1 MTEKVKEIYL
11 LLLSHVCSQVSRVLC
26 FVLFSCRNPIWSFC
40 LLECCLYL
48 WYQRGNMMNVISGF
62 KASVTHHFSSL
73 LTDQSGV
80 ATPNPGACGVGKYNP
95 TIIWK
100 EGTQKYHWTSVLT
113 RWDSE
118 HFGWQV
124 NELRGLSLVGWC
136 DQLNQTKGK
145 WRGRIVRACS
155 SFPKLIPV
163 EYCWWK
169 GLRVAAC

>member
-1 MTEKVKEIYL
+1 MSVL
-11 LLLSHVCSQVSRVLC
+11 RSAGFSALCCSHAGTQSGVSA
-26 FVLFSCRNPIWSFC
+26 FW
-40 LLECCLYL
+40 
-48 WYQRGNMMNVISGF
+48 NVACTCGTREGTWWMSYISGF

-80 ATPNPGACGVGKYNP
+80 ATPSPGACGVGKYNP

-124 NELRGLSLVGWC
+124 KELRGWSLVGWC

-145 WRGRIVRACS
+145 WRGRIVRACP